1 VTARA
6 IGRRREASAGTAV
19 SPGTFQHSRMR
30 PADVWPLAAL
40 GLASRP
46 LRALL
51 SAVGVAIGIATLV
64 AVLGISS
71 SSRAQLVAEIDAL
84 GTNLLTVSPGSDFSG
99 QSTVLPAS
107 APGMIARIGPVISA
121 AAVGDVPAQVYRND
135 KIPAANTEAIT
146 VYWADTSL
154 PRAVQARLADGRF
167 LTQVTARYPAVVLG
181 AAAATALGV
190 DRADGSVQVW
200 LGEHWFSV
208 VGILRP
214 VALAPELDRTALIG
228 RPVAH
233 LLLHAGAA
241 PAEVYVRANPASLAA
256 VQSLLPY
263 AADPASPQD
272 VSIADPADA
281 LIARADAASAFQG
294 LFLALG
300 GIGLLVGGI
309 GIANVMVIGVLE
321 RQSEI
326 GVRRALGARRH
337 HIALQFVAEAV
348 LLAAAGGAVGA
359 VAGGFATTVYAA
371 SRHWD
376 AVVPWPVLLAAVAVA
391 VVIGAVAGVYPALRA
406 ARLAPAEAL
415 RLR

>member
-1 VTARA
+1 M
-6 IGRRREASAGTAV
+6 SAATR
-19 SPGTFQHSRMR
+19 PRSRMR
-30 PADVWPLAAL
+30 LADTWPLAVA

-64 AVLGISS
+64 SVLGISS

-84 GTNLLTVSPGSDFSG
+84 GTNLLTVTPGTSFSG
-99 QSTVLPAS
+99 TTVTLPAA

-121 AAVGDVPAQVYRND
+121 AAIGDVSANVYRND
-135 KIPAANTEAIT
+135 NIPAANTEAII
-146 VYWADTSL
+146 VYSAETNL
-154 PRAVQARLADGRF
+154 PRAVQAQLARGRF
-167 LTQVTARYPAVVLG
+167 LTSATARYPAVVLG
-181 AAAATALGV
+181 ADAANALGI

-200 LGEHWFSV
+200 LGNHWFSV

-228 RPVAH
+228 YPVAWQ
-233 LLLHAGAA
+233 LLHASDA
-241 PAEVYVRANPASLAA
+241 PVEIYVRASPASMAT
-256 VQSLLPY
+256 VQADLPY
-263 AADPASPQD
+263 AADPAAPQD
-272 VSIADPADA
+272 VSVTDPADA
-281 LIARADAASAFQG
+281 LMARADATAAFQG

-300 GIGLLVGGI
+300 GIALLIGGI
-309 GIANVMVIGVLE
+309 GIANVMVISVLE

-326 GVRRALGARRH
+326 GVRRALGARRL
-337 HIALQFVAEAV
+337 HIAMQFVAEAV
-348 LLAAAGGAVGA
+348 VLAGLGGAAGA
-359 VAGGFATTVYAA
+359 VAGGFATTVYAV

-376 AVVPWPVLLAAVAVA
+376 AVVPWPVLLAAMGLGAA
-391 VVIGAVAGVYPALRA
+391 IGGLAGLYPALRA